1 MPTRFPLHTVR
12 TLFIGACMTVAA
24 VAHAY
29 DDAAF
34 LAARDAFAAGNR
46 QAFERYAA
54 GLQSHPLASYIDY
67 YRLRMDIDRASPD
80 SIAVFLERN
89 ADTVV
94 AQRLRSDWLR
104 QLAKTEQ
111 WAAYRTE
118 YAKLPQKNPSPENDL
133 RCHAARAGMVAGDAA
148 AVDEARALWDTLD
161 DAPSACNPVFAAL
174 FDAGRLSEDDVWA
187 RARRQMEAKRP
198 GQASSVLDL
207 LPAAER
213 PGRVLDD
220 IVANPA
226 RWLVRQPANFSIT
239 RRGRELALMAVAR
252 MARNDV
258 RAAER
263 SLEVI
268 AARLS
273 PQERAYAFGQ
283 LGWQG
288 AMRHDPRALQWCRSA
303 DDAMDGDEV
312 FAWCARAAMRDGKW
326 KVLRDIV
333 ERMPEAL
340 ASKPEWI
347 YWGGRARGATGHV
360 DQAREHYRRIADQP
374 NFYGLLAREELGQPY
389 QLPPQAAEPSPEDIR
404 RAELMPAIQ
413 RALKLFALDL
423 RTEAL
428 REWNWA
434 IREADDRTL
443 LAVAHFAV
451 KKSLWD
457 RAIASA
463 DRTVAEHDYAL
474 RYLAPMRSEVEPHVQ
489 ARALDLSWVYGLMRQ
504 ESRFI
509 MNAKSSAG
517 AQGLMQVMPATA
529 KWVAKKIGLNGYQP
543 SQIADT
549 DTNLLLGTSYMR
561 LVLDSLDDHPVL
573 ASAGYNAGP
582 GRAKKWRAAKPL
594 EGAIYAETIPF
605 TETRDYVKKVM
616 ANAVMYNLVFG
627 RKEVGLKQRLG
638 TIQPGP
644 GALPD
649 DPI

>member
-1 MPTRFPLHTVR
+1 MPTRFSLRTVC
-12 TLFIGACMTVAA
+12 TLLIGACMTVAA
-24 VAHAY
+24 VAHAD

-34 LAARDAFAAGNR
+34 LAARDAFATGNR
-46 QAFERYAA
+46 QGFERHAA

-67 YRLRMDIDRASPD
+67 YRLRLDIERASPD
-80 SIAVFLERN
+80 SVAVFLERN
-89 ADTVV
+89 ADSVI

-104 QLAKTEQ
+104 QLAKVEQ
-111 WAAYRTE
+111 WAAYRAE
-118 YAKLPQKNPSPENDL
+118 YAKLPLKNPSPENDL
-133 RCHAARAGMVAGDAA
+133 RCHAARAGMAAGDAA
-148 AVDEARALWDTLD
+148 AIDEARALWDTLD
-161 DAPSACNPVFAAL
+161 DAPPACNQVFAAL
-174 FDAGRLSEDDVWA
+174 FDAGRLSEDDIWA

-198 GQASSVLDL
+198 GQAASVLDL

-239 RRGRELALMAVAR
+239 RRGRELALMAIAR
-252 MARNDV
+252 MSRNDV

-326 KVLRDIV
+326 RVLRDIV

-360 DQAREHYRRIADQP
+360 DQAYEHYRRIADQP
-374 NFYGLLAREELGQPY
+374 HFYGLLAREELGQPH

-404 RAELMPAIQ
+404 RAELTPAIQ

-423 RTEAL
+423 RTEAV

-443 LAVAHFAV
+443 LAVAHLAA

-474 RYLAPMRSEVEPHVQ
+474 RYLAPMRGEVEPHVQ

-504 ESRFI
+504 ESRFV

-517 AQGLMQVMPATA
+517 AQGLMQVMPSTA
-529 KWVAKKIGLNGYQP
+529 RWVAKKIGLNGYQP

-582 GRAKKWRAAKPL
+582 GRARKWRAAKPL

-644 GALPD
+644 GAQPD